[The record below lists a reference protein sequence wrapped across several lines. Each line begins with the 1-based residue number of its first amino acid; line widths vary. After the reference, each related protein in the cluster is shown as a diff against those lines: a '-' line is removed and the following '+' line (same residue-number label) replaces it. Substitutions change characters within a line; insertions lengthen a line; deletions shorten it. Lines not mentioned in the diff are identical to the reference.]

1 MKTEKILTMIEE
13 GKTEDLKKMLQDE
26 IYMNSLKVS
35 GRIGSSQR
43 YAAMKR
49 YFKYSDPNKDKR
61 IAYPCKDIEV
71 NNFIVNGKFNCF
83 ADGRSIVLTTED
95 IGELEDFES
104 VTGGQDYY
112 NIGNFIGNYNNDP
125 QEIDI
130 NEVLAKAKSMG
141 YKFSKQ
147 EVVNSCKNKFKYLW
161 KFGDIYGKIG
171 ILDQAFSIINDGE
184 SAKVWAY
191 NPKAPILIGTSIGFA
206 LVLPIVLKEEEKHNF
221 QIIEMD

>member
-13 GKTEDLKKMLQDE
+13 GKTEDLKKMLRDE
-26 IYMNSLKVS
+26 IYTNSLNVS

-83 ADGRSIVLTTED
+83 ADGCSIVLTTED
-95 IGELEDFES
+95 SGELEDFES

-141 YKFSKQ
+141 YKF
-147 EVVNSCKNKFKYLW
+147 CKKEIEYGCKDKPKYLW
-161 KFGDIYGKIG
+161 KLGDIYGKIG
-171 ILDQAFSIINDGE
+171 ILDQAFGIINDGE
-184 SAKVWAY
+184 PAKVWSY
-191 NPKAPILIGTSIGFA
+191 SPKASILIGTSIGFA

-221 QIIEMD
+221 QIIEMN